1 MIMLAD
7 MINDYVKDRPAYRVG
22 ITMDDVREDYV
33 LADFRDDI
41 CKMNENE
48 NLLGVSPKAVK
59 AIIIRK
65 EPEKHSGE
73 NLPKGMACQNI
84 TI

>member
-7 MINDYVKDRPAYRVG
+7 MINDYVKDSPAYRVG

-59 AIIIRK
+59 ANAGDG
-65 EPEKHSGE
+65 SF
-73 NLPKGMACQNI
+73 M
-84 TI
+84 

>member
-7 MINDYVKDRPAYRVG
+7 MINDYVKDSPAYRVG

-48 NLLGVSPKAVK
+48 NLLGVSPKA
-59 AIIIRK
+59 
-65 EPEKHSGE
+65 
-73 NLPKGMACQNI
+73 
-84 TI
+84 